1 MAVVDGVVYNSAGTP
16 VAAAWCGYV
25 PQHPCYVVFATQE
38 AATQQATI
46 QAVLVGT
53 VSVQVNNADEIAD
66 AIATRMPGAA
76 YAPTITAVADALAA
90 GPQPAGYSRAGR
102 DIDIDAYGIDI
113 IDVEMYNFDCIAV
126 DVMQTSI
133 CPSYGYIRR
142 LWVGPVEVPIAMI
155 TRAALALAAVAFVVR
170 R

>member
-1 MAVVDGVVYNSAGTP
+1 
-16 VAAAWCGYV
+16 
-25 PQHPCYVVFATQE
+25 
-38 AATQQATI
+38 
-46 QAVLVGT
+46 VLVGT

-76 YAPTITAVADALAA
+76 YAPTITAVADALAD
-90 GPQPAGYSRAGR
+90 GPQPAGYSRRAGR

-113 IDVEMYNFDCIAV
+113 LDVEMYNFDCIAV

-142 LWVGPVEVPIAMI
+142 LWVGPIEIPIAII
-155 TRAALALAAVAFVVR
+155 TRAALAAAAVAFVVR